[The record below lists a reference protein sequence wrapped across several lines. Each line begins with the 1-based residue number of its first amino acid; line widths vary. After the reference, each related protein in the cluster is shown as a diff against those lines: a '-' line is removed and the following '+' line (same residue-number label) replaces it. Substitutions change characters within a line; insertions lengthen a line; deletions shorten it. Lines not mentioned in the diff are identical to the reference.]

1 MEFNVPF
8 WVVLNNMK
16 IKIVDT
22 YGHPIKEMDHNFD
35 SIMLEAE
42 EKGETPFLMQLNG
55 LEIQLEK
62 MKVFRL
68 MKVAIVTL
76 TNIYVNM
83 QLLDM

>member
-1 MEFNVPF
+1 MVIQLKK
-8 WVVLNNMK
+8 WTIILIQLCWK
-16 IKIVDT
+16 
-22 YGHPIKEMDHNFD
+22 
-35 SIMLEAE
+35 E
-42 EKGETPFLMQLNG
+42 EKGETLFNAIEWIG
-55 LEIQLEK
+55 NSIRK

>member
-1 MEFNVPF
+1 
-8 WVVLNNMK
+8 MK